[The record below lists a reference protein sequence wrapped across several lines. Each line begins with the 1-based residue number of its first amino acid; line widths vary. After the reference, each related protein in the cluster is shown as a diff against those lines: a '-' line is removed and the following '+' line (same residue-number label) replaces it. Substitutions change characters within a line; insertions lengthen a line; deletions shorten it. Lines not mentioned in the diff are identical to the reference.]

1 MRRVLLV
8 LSFIFF
14 SFRFGDDA
22 DDVADR
28 RLFFA
33 REPTSIEAER
43 AARGTRRRRRRRRR
57 GTIERHLL
65 PLILS
70 SFLLSLLDVLY
81 VMFSTGCCPV
91 FSRLFTGFYLVS
103 IGFT

>member
-57 GTIERHLL
+57 RRGTIERHLL

-81 VMFSTGCCPV
+81 VMFST
-91 FSRLFTGFYLVS
+91 
-103 IGFT
+103 